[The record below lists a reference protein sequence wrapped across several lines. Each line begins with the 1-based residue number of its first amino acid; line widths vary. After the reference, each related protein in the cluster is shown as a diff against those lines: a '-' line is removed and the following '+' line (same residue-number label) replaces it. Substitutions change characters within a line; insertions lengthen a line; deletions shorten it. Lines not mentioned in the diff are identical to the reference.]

1 MGRCFINT
9 PIRSF
14 SAPAKPV
21 NVEEGFEDAWPLYEA
36 KGFDG
41 RSSRMADDVH
51 GSMVHALCFMGTLLT
66 RMMMTT
72 TWEEVNGV
80 FTITG
85 DKRALILYLY
95 PTCAA

>member
-1 MGRCFINT
+1 
-9 PIRSF
+9 
-14 SAPAKPV
+14 V
-21 NVEEGFEDAWPLYEA
+21 
-36 KGFDG
+36 
-41 RSSRMADDVH
+41 ADDVH

-85 DKRALILYLY
+85 GKRALILYLY